1 MGYTVLMKRMNK
13 GPRGIIH
20 FHRVS
25 NQKLKHGLLRSK
37 LFIHQKFGHP
47 E

>member
-1 MGYTVLMKRMNK
+1 MNK

-20 FHRVS
+20 FHRRS
-25 NQKLKHGLLRSK
+25 NQKLNTYPVKSK
-37 LFIHQKFGHP
+37 LVIHPKFDHP